1 MHNCAAN
8 TTPASLA
15 NKTPD
20 RFAKKTLDSFAP
32 RHKTQD
38 QRAQRFP
45 RETRTFNIE
54 QKWREERTEG
64 VGYSVYPFFLRM
76 VGADDLGRPTYPAE

>member
-1 MHNCAAN
+1 M
-8 TTPASLA
+8 
-15 NKTPD
+15 
-20 RFAKKTLDSFAP
+20 
-32 RHKTQD
+32 
-38 QRAQRFP
+38 
-45 RETRTFNIE
+45 RTFNIE